1 MGAPIHSSRQFR
13 FAALGIILLTVAIR
27 LPSLLHPRPIDSEE
41 MYSVVAN
48 EIVDGGRPYADA
60 VERKPPLLF
69 WTYAAVFKIAGKFNW
84 KALHIVALVWTLCA
98 MAGLYVI
105 GCELFDRNTG
115 LIAAFFY
122 SVFQPW
128 WAWKNLTF
136 DAEMLM
142 NLPIIWA
149 WAIAFRR
156 GSSRLRPELFLAGAL
171 LGAAF
176 LLKQPAAIAAVPL
189 GIYLLLP
196 SYRASRSL
204 TRTNS
209 IIQAAMLTAGF
220 FAVLGLVTIV
230 LWKQGI
236 LHDAFYWTIADHDV
250 PHVFWHKGIVNTLT
264 FVAACLPLLI
274 GAILACRDKDEIWA
288 GKTAERTALL
298 GLLAVSAIGAAA
310 GARFYPH
317 YYVQLIPPLALLA
330 APYYARLWSRKMQPP
345 QWFLRPG
352 VTYLWL
358 ALTIIAFSIKHWTGL
373 APRRVPS
380 EAGAILIRAFRPC
393 RQNFCLGPNSGNI
406 SRRSQTSC
414 LPLHHNLPA
423 HGLCFRRTD
432 PGFRYSQPDHARRL
446 DHSGARFCH
455 ASADL
460 HCRCSARP
468 EKCVLSSEGLSDP
481 GETLGGTVRA
491 SGAHCRR
498 RDLQD
503 ALGFVALCSIGKRF
517 APSDNEGR

>member
-1 MGAPIHSSRQFR
+1 MMAVATYRSRRFR
-13 FAALGIILLTVAIR
+13 LAALGIILLTVAIR
-27 LPSLLHPRPIDSEE
+27 LPSLLHPQPIDSEA

-69 WTYAAVFKIAGKFNW
+69 WTYAAIFKVAGEFNW
-84 KALHIVALVWTLCA
+84 KALHFVALVWTLCA
-98 MAGLYVI
+98 MAGLYLTAR
-105 GCELFDRNTG
+105 ELFDRNTG

-128 WAWKNLTF
+128 WTWKNLSF

-156 GSSRLRPELFLAGAL
+156 SSSRLRPELFAAGAL

-209 IIQAAMLTAGF
+209 IIQAVMLTAGF
-220 FAVLGLVTIV
+220 FAALGLVTIV
-230 LWKQGI
+230 LRRQGI

-250 PHVFWHKGIVNTLT
+250 PHVFWQKGIVNTLI
-264 FVAACLPLLI
+264 FLGACLPLVI
-274 GAILACRDKDEIWA
+274 GAIMACRDKDEIWA

-298 GLLAVSAIGAAA
+298 GLLAASAIGAAG

-317 YYVQLIPPLALLA
+317 YYVQLISPLALLA
-330 APYYARLWSRKMQPP
+330 APYHARLWSRMIRPP
-345 QWFLRPG
+345 HWFLRPG
-352 VTYLWL
+352 VTYAWL
-358 ALTIIAFSIKHWTGL
+358 ALTIIVFSIKHWTGL
-373 APRRVPS
+373 EPRRVPS
-380 EAGAILIRAFRPC
+380 EAGRYLSAHSSSDDRIFVWGQSPEIYLDAHRRPAC
-393 RQNFCLGPNSGNI
+393 RYITTFPLTGYVFGGPI
-406 SRRSQTSC
+406 
-414 LPLHHNLPA
+414 
-423 HGLCFRRTD
+423 
-432 PGFRYSQPDHARRL
+432 PGFDTRSRILPGAWTTLEQDFAKHSPTYIVDVRPDPKSAQYPVKNFPILAKLLAERYQPVANT
-446 DHSGARFCH
+446 A
-455 ASADL
+455 
-460 HCRCSARP
+460 
-468 EKCVLSSEGLSDP
+468 EG
-481 GETLGGTVRA
+481 VIYRM
-491 SGAHCRR
+491 R
-498 RDLQD
+498 
-503 ALGFVALCSIGKRF
+503 
-517 APSDNEGR
+517 

>member
-1 MGAPIHSSRQFR
+1 MDVPTHRSRQFR

-27 LPSLLHPRPIDSEE
+27 LPSLLHPRPIDSEA

-69 WTYAAVFKIAGKFNW
+69 WTYAAVFTIAGKFNW

-105 GCELFDRNTG
+105 GRDLFDRNTG
-115 LIAAFFY
+115 LIAALFY

-128 WAWKNLTF
+128 WTWKNLTF

-142 NLPIIWA
+142 NLPIIWG
-149 WAIAFRR
+149 WAIALGRS
-156 GSSRLRPELFLAGAL
+156 SSRLRPELFAAGAL

-209 IIQAAMLTAGF
+209 ITQAAILTTGF
-220 FAVLGLVTIV
+220 FAALGVVTTV

-236 LHDAFYWTIADHDV
+236 LGDAFYWTIADHDV
-250 PHVFWHKGIVNTLT
+250 PHVFWQKGIVSTLI
-264 FVAACLPLLI
+264 FLAACLPLVI
-274 GAILACRDKDEIWA
+274 GAILACQRENEIWA
-288 GKTAERTALL
+288 GRAPERMALL
-298 GLLAVSAIGAAA
+298 GLLAASAIGAAA

-330 APYYARLWSRKMQPP
+330 APYYARLWSRTVQPP
-345 QWFLRPG
+345 HWLLRPG
-352 VTYLWL
+352 VTYAWL
-358 ALTIIAFSIKHWTGL
+358 ALTIIAFSIHHWTGL
-373 APRRVPS
+373 APRRAPS
-380 EAGAILIRAFRPC
+380 EAGQYLFTHSAPADRIFVWGQSSEVYLDAHRRPACRYITTFPLTGYVFGGPIPGLDTRSRILPGAWTTLEQDFARHPPAYIVDVQPD
-393 RQNFCLGPNSGNI
+393 PNSEQRPVKNFPI
-406 SRRSQTSC
+406 LAKLLAERYEPVAQT
-414 LPLHHNLPA
+414 A
-423 HGLCFRRTD
+423 
-432 PGFRYSQPDHARRL
+432 
-446 DHSGARFCH
+446 
-455 ASADL
+455 
-460 HCRCSARP
+460 
-468 EKCVLSSEGLSDP
+468 EG
-481 GETLGGTVRA
+481 VIYRM
-491 SGAHCRR
+491 R
-498 RDLQD
+498 
-503 ALGFVALCSIGKRF
+503 
-517 APSDNEGR
+517 